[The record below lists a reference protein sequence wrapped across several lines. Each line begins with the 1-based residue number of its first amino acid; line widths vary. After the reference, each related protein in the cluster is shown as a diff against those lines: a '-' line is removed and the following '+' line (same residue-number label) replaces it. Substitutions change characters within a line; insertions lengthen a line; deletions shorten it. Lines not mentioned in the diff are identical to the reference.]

1 MSELIHLDG
10 SQGEGGGQILRSA
23 LALSVITGRPFR
35 ISRIRARR
43 PKPGLMRQH
52 LACVGAAARIGSA
65 TVDGAA
71 LNSQELT
78 FRPGAVVAG
87 AHEFK
92 IASAG
97 STMLL
102 LQTILPPLLLAHGP
116 SEVVLEGGTHNPFAP
131 PFPFIE
137 RAFLPLLRRI
147 GFDVE
152 AALER
157 AGFYPNG
164 GGRCRV
170 AIRPAQELKALRL
183 DAHGLPVAQVGN
195 LQFRRLAVGN
205 TSEEATPAD
214 CQSATPQTAS
224 LRCTDG
230 AGGVGGERQLSATVC
245 LAGLPRHIGE
255 RELAAVRQRLA
266 LAPER
271 CTIEEHTEAFGPG
284 NSLHVSA
291 DADGFANVFTGF
303 GAPRV
308 RSEQVADEA
317 VSAAEAFLAS
327 GTVVDEH
334 LADQL
339 LLPLA
344 LARGGS
350 FTTTEPSGH
359 TRTNVEVIR
368 AFLSNRIAL
377 EPVAPGQWRI
387 TVEPTDFP

>member
-35 ISRIRARR
+35 ISLIRARR

-52 LACVGAAARIGSA
+52 LACVDAAARIGSGA
-65 TVDGAA
+65 VEGAA
-71 LNSQELT
+71 LGSQELMFT
-78 FRPGAVVAG
+78 PGAVLPG
-87 AHEFK
+87 PHEFK

-102 LQTILPPLLLAHGP
+102 LQTILPPLLHTNAP

-147 GFDVE
+147 GFDLE
-152 AALER
+152 ATLER
-157 AGFYPNG
+157 PGFYPNG

-170 AIRPAQELKALRL
+170 AIRPAKELMPLRL
-183 DAHGLPVAQVGN
+183 EVEAGTVRDSLG
-195 LQFRRLAVGN
+195 AVV
-205 TSEEATPAD
+205 T
-214 CQSATPQTAS
+214 
-224 LRCTDG
+224 
-230 AGGVGGERQLSATVC
+230 
-245 LAGLPRHIGE
+245 LAGLPRHVGE
-255 RELAAVRQRLA
+255 RELAAIRQRLGVA
-266 LAPER
+266 SEH
-271 CTIEEHTEAFGPG
+271 CTLEEHTDAFGPG
-284 NSLHVSA
+284 NTAHVFA
-291 DADGFANVFTGF
+291 AGDGFANVFTGF

-308 RSEQVADEA
+308 RAEQVAEEA
-317 VSAAEAFLAS
+317 AGAAERFLAS
-327 GTVVDEH
+327 GAAVDEH

-359 TRTNVEVIR
+359 TRTNADILRE
-368 AFLSNRIAL
+368 FLPVTITT
-377 EPVAPGQWRI
+377 EPVGPAVWRLQLE
-387 TVEPTDFP
+387 TQFSP

>member
-1 MSELIHLDG
+1 MSELITLDG

-52 LACVGAAARIGSA
+52 LACAEAAARIGSA
-65 TVDGAA
+65 AVEGAA
-71 LNSQELT
+71 LGSTEIT
-78 FRPGAVVAG
+78 FRPGAVA
-87 AHEFK
+87 ADHYEFK

-152 AALER
+152 AGLER

-170 AIRPAQELKALRL
+170 AIRPAKELKALRL
-183 DAHGLPVAQVGN
+183 NAHGLPVAQVGN
-195 LQFRRLAVGN
+195 LPFRRLAVGN
-205 TSEEATPAD
+205 ASEEATPAD
-214 CQSATPQTAS
+214 CQSATQQTAS
-224 LRCTDG
+224 LRYTDG
-230 AGGVGGERQLSATVC
+230 AGGVGGERQLSANVC
-245 LAGLPRHIGE
+245 LAGLPRQIGE

-266 LAPER
+266 FPPER
-271 CTIEEHTEAFGPG
+271 CTIKEHTEAFGPG
-284 NSLHVSA
+284 NSLHVFA
-291 DADGFANVFTGF
+291 DGDGFANVFTGF

-317 VSAAEAFLAS
+317 VGAAEAFLAS
-327 GTVVDEH
+327 GAAVDEH

-350 FTTTEPSGH
+350 FITTEPSGH
-359 TRTNVEVIR
+359 TRTNLEVIR
-368 AFLSNRIAL
+368 EFLPNRIAL
-377 EPVAPGQWRI
+377 EPVALGQWRI

>member
-1 MSELIHLDG
+1 MITLDG

-52 LACVGAAARIGSA
+52 LACVEAAARIGSA
-65 TVDGAA
+65 TVEGAA
-71 LNSQELT
+71 LNSLELT
-78 FRPGAVVAG
+78 FRPGAVVPG

-102 LQTILPPLLLAHGP
+102 LQTILPPLLWANAP

-152 AALER
+152 ATLER

-164 GGRCRV
+164 GGRCRIQ
-170 AIRPAQELKALRL
+170 IRPRLPGSRRGDEADLGSSFAPLRL
-183 DAHGLPVAQVGN
+183 L
-195 LQFRRLAVGN
+195 
-205 TSEEATPAD
+205 TSAATEGPA
-214 CQSATPQTAS
+214 
-224 LRCTDG
+224 
-230 AGGVGGERQLSATVC
+230 LSATVC

-266 LAPER
+266 LAPEH

-284 NSLHVSA
+284 NSLHVFA
-291 DADGFANVFTGF
+291 DSDGFANVFTGF

-317 VSAAEAFLAS
+317 VGAAEAFLAS
-327 GTVVDEH
+327 GAAVDEH

-350 FTTTEPSGH
+350 FITTEPSGH
-359 TRTNVEVIR
+359 TRTNIEVIR
-368 AFLSNRIAL
+368 EFLPNQIAL
-377 EPVAPGQWRI
+377 EPVAPGRWRI